1 MHANHRR
8 QFMPARKVMRDF
20 TVNESQLRS
29 LHAENFRR
37 RGRFTLAN
45 LRRSERRW
53 FAAGHIHKMNAMA
66 LLDEPGDL
74 RDLRALY
81 VQKAFYRFYFPS
93 SCSHNDERSEESCE
107 HDDRPKTG
115 RASAFQG
122 RREAWFKP
130 ISCLAAR
137 TAD

>member
-1 MHANHRR
+1 
-8 QFMPARKVMRDF
+8 
-20 TVNESQLRS
+20 
-29 LHAENFRR
+29 
-37 RGRFTLAN
+37 
-45 LRRSERRW
+45 
-53 FAAGHIHKMNAMA
+53 MNQIA
-66 LLDEPGDL
+66 LLKSCLTDYREGAKDAKGRPNLPLL